1 MALRKILFFGILSFA
16 LIQSSCLRYS
26 FTGTSIPEDI
36 NTIYI
41 PFFPD
46 QSNSGLGD
54 LSDRL
59 NQALIERFVNQSRLQ
74 LANSEQDADA
84 ILDGSIVGY
93 SNRPFS
99 IGGNEQASQN
109 QVRISVRGTFEYIS
123 EAEPL
128 WTNKSFEGT
137 FTFDPTDD
145 PLNGEQTA
153 SDEAL
158 EQIANNMFN
167 DAVSSW

>member
-1 MALRKILFFGILSFA
+1 MIIS
-16 LIQSSCLRYS
+16 ISQTSCLRYS
-26 FTGTSIPEDI
+26 FTGTSIPEGV

-46 QSNSGLGD
+46 QSNSGFGD

-59 NQALIERFVNQSRLQ
+59 NQALINRFVNQSRLQ
-74 LANSEQDADA
+74 LANNADEADA
-84 ILDGSIVGY
+84 VLDGSIIGY

-99 IGGNEQASQN
+99 IGGDEQASQN
-109 QVRISVRGTFEYIS
+109 QIRISVRGTFEYKS
-123 EAEPL
+123 EPEAL
-128 WTNKSFEGT
+128 WSNKTFDGT

-145 PLNGEQTA
+145 PINGEQTA
-153 SDEAL
+153 ANEAL
-158 EQIANNMFN
+158 DQIADNMFN

>member
-1 MALRKILFFGILSFA
+1 MDLRKNALLLLFVIVFIGNG
-16 LIQSSCLRYS
+16 CLRYS
-26 FTGTSIPEDI
+26 FTGTSIPEGV
-36 NTIYI
+36 NTIFI

-46 QSNSGLGD
+46 QSNSGIGD

-59 NQALIERFVNQSRLQ
+59 TEALIQRFVNESSLQ
-74 LANSEQDADA
+74 LANSEDDADA
-84 ILDGSIVGY
+84 VINGQIMSY

-99 IGGNEQASQN
+99 IGGNEQANQN
-109 QVRISVRGTFEYIS
+109 QVQITVSASFRYRTDD
-123 EAEPL
+123 APL
-128 WTNKSFEGT
+128 WDKNFSGN

-145 PLNGEQTA
+145 PVQGEEDA
-153 SDEAL
+153 AEDAL

>member
-1 MALRKILFFGILSFA
+1 MDLRKLLFFGIITLF
-16 LIQSSCLRYS
+16 IGSSGCLRYS
-26 FTGTSIPEDI
+26 FTGTSIPEGV
-36 NTIYI
+36 NTIFI

-46 QSNSGLGD
+46 QSNSGIGD

-59 NQALIERFVNQSRLQ
+59 NEALVQRFVNESRLQ
-74 LANSEQDADA
+74 LISNEEDADA
-84 ILDGSIVGY
+84 VINGQIVSY

-99 IGGNEQASQN
+99 IGGNEQANQN
-109 QVRISVRGTFEYIS
+109 QVQITVKASFKYTMEDI
-123 EAEPL
+123 PL
-128 WTNKSFEGT
+128 WDKNFSGN

-145 PLNGEQTA
+145 PVAGEESA
-153 SDEAL
+153 ADDAL

>member
-1 MALRKILFFGILSFA
+1 MGLRKNSLFFLLTLVLLGNG
-16 LIQSSCLRYS
+16 CLKYS
-26 FTGTSIPEDI
+26 FTGTSIPEGV
-36 NTIYI
+36 NTIFI

-46 QSNSGLGD
+46 QSNSGIGD

-59 NQALIERFVNQSRLQ
+59 TEALIQRFVNESKLQ
-74 LANSEQDADA
+74 LTNSEDEADA
-84 ILDGSIVGY
+84 VINGQIISY

-99 IGGNEQASQN
+99 IGGNEQANQN
-109 QVRISVRGTFEYIS
+109 QVQITVSASFKYKIDD
-123 EAEPL
+123 APL
-128 WTNKSFEGT
+128 WDKNFSGN

-145 PLNGEQTA
+145 PVQGEEDA
-153 SDEAL
+153 ADNAL

>member
-1 MALRKILFFGILSFA
+1 MAWRKNLILFAISIILV
-16 LIQSSCLRYS
+16 SSGCLKYS
-26 FTGTSIPEDI
+26 FTGTSIPEGV
-36 NTIYI
+36 NTIFI

-46 QSNSGLGD
+46 QSNSGIGD

-59 NQALIERFVNQSRLQ
+59 NEALVQRFVNESRLQ
-74 LANSEQDADA
+74 LVNDEDEADA
-84 ILDGSIVGY
+84 VINGQIVSY

-99 IGGNEQASQN
+99 IGGNEQANQN
-109 QVRISVRGTFEYIS
+109 QVQITVSASFKYKTDEV
-123 EAEPL
+123 PL
-128 WTNKSFEGT
+128 WDKNFSGN

-145 PLNGEQTA
+145 PVAGEESA
-153 SDEAL
+153 AEDAL